1 MRRMSTLGN
10 PPLGASVWSVLPSHW
25 TWTTTTSSSFCE
37 SGCLICLILRQIL
50 VNHYCRFLIFHT
62 YSVCCDSAFCHI
74 VSICGNIKIVSK
86 EICIHFIWFFFWG
99 GGKIRQIRQKNQ
111 ANFTIG
117 VLKNVQWPWTKF
129 LVKGQSVD
137 TFVSS
142 MSRSYI
148 FFHCPIHFILYSK
161 CNWSKGVQWL

>member
-1 MRRMSTLGN
+1 MKRMSTLGN

-62 YSVCCDSAFCHI
+62 YLVCCDFAFCHT

-86 EICIHFIWFFFWG
+86 DICIHFIWFFFG
-99 GGKIRQIRQKNQ
+99 GGEGGQNQ
-111 ANFTIG
+111 ANQAKKSGKFHHRC
-117 VLKNVQWPWTKF
+117 LKECAMALNQVSCLK
-129 LVKGQSVD
+129 VKVKVD

-148 FFHCPIHFILYSK
+148 FFHYPNSFHTLLK
-161 CNWSKGVQWL
+161 VQLE

>member
-1 MRRMSTLGN
+1 MSTLGN

-62 YSVCCDSAFCHI
+62 
-74 VSICGNIKIVSK
+74 VSICGNIKIVGK
-86 EICIHFIWFFFWG
+86 EVLSSFHMIFWAKSG
-99 GGKIRQIRQKNQ
+99 HISPTECLEGCAVASNQ
-111 ANFTIG
+111 
-117 VLKNVQWPWTKF
+117 VSCLK
-129 LVKGQSVD
+129 VKVKVD
-137 TFVSS
+137 TFVNC